1 MKFFKTQNEP
11 EKELEEELQKTFQ
24 ILDKRDSSPRT
35 SIILHPALLIKAL
48 IKRLIMQATQA
59 RTYN

>member
-1 MKFFKTQNEP
+1 MKFFKTQDEP